1 MNDTKTRMDK
11 DGIISIKYKLVDVQ
25 IEQLFTKVLVDY
37 NQTEIILNNKLWF
50 LKFLIYVNF

>member
-50 LKFLIYVNF
+50 M